1 MAVAHRML
9 IIAWHI
15 IHDGAVYRELGGNHQ
30 DRLNP
35 DRSARRLIRR
45 LEQIGLEVNV
55 KAKVAEA
62 APVPESVTPAAG
74 AGARIIRRARPT
86 TSKPPSPDKNAEF
99 IA

>member
-9 IIAWHI
+9 TIAWHI
-15 IHDGAVYRELGGNHQ
+15 INEGAVCRELGGNHQ

-55 KAKVAEA
+55 KAKVTEA